1 MTATKSDANMYMK
14 MVKIYAL
21 EKDKTPSHCCSR
33 YFRANTY
40 PRTGTAQVRIK
51 KKTNN
56 MGIFIPKGNNTNLQ
70 AQNIPIA
77 VPYRIA
83 YS

>member
-1 MTATKSDANMYMK
+1 MTATKSDANMYMNI
-14 MVKIYAL
+14 VKIYAL
-21 EKDKTPSHCCSR
+21 EKLSVPSHCCSR
-33 YFRANTY
+33 YFLANTY
-40 PRTGTAQVRIK
+40 PSTGTAKVRIK
-51 KKTNN
+51 KNSNN
-56 MGIFIPKGNNTNLQ
+56 KGMFIPKGNNTNLQ